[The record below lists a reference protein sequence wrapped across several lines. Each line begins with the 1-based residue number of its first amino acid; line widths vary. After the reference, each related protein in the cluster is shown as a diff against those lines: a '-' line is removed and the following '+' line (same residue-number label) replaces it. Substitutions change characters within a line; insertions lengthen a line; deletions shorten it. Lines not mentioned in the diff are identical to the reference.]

1 MLRLRLCL
9 CLALLWPAIAGGQD
23 IVLDGPDSPVQP
35 REYAQI
41 LVSGLSDAELP
52 SATIAWAPRDNTT
65 LLPARLWGGQPF
77 LLFSGKTPG
86 RYTITVTTHAWR
98 ANYDAVVDA
107 ARRSGAVDQD
117 TFQRLASLQ
126 TDLRF
131 RYPLR
136 TASCDVEVAGVP
148 PIDPPDPPKPPDPPP
163 PAIAVQAALI
173 LWDSDSPN
181 EELGRQLTLL
191 RNAWQTRNLEIL
203 DRRTE
208 DETETVAAKVTRAL
222 EYLGPKRLPR
232 LIAIGSSGGCV
243 ADVSLP
249 ATAEAIQAQLRQWGL
264 LTNQQ

>member
-1 MLRLRLCL
+1 MR
-9 CLALLWPAIAGGQD
+9 ALLLLVLSALPAFAQD

-98 ANYDAVVDA
+98 ANFDAVVDA

-148 PIDPPDPPKPPDPPP
+148 PIDPPDPPDPPP
-163 PAIAVQAALI
+163 PVTAVQAALI

-208 DETETVAAKVTRAL
+208 DETETMAAQVTRAL
-222 EYLGPKRLPR
+222 EYLGPKPLPR
-232 LIAIGSSGGCV
+232 LIAIGASGGCV

-264 LTNQQ
+264 RTNQQ